1 MMCHLH
7 AQGPSPDEVA
17 LVDAARRLGMVFKG
31 RQQGSITLEVQGRA
45 LKYTILNLQEFTS
58 ARGCMSVVA
67 KAPDG
72 ACVGNLGC

>member
-1 MMCHLH
+1 
-7 AQGPSPDEVA
+7 
-17 LVDAARRLGMVFKG
+17 MVFKG
-31 RQQGSITLEVQGRA
+31 RSQGFITLEVQGQE

-72 ACVGNLGC
+72 AWETQCAGGNTVCVCWWKQCVCVLVWL